1 MINSLHT
8 DRPSNVGIIIPT
20 YGQWEYVQLAAESA
34 SRTPGAVIIIVDDGS
49 PTWPDERIVSG
60 WVADGVPYVIQR
72 YFGNQRN
79 LSRSW
84 NTGIEIARGL
94 GCRYIVCGNSDLV
107 FPSRWWGPI
116 RAALDDGADFVGP
129 VTNAPG
135 HVRRQDVTRY
145 LPTYELSDDP
155 DDIDQTQR
163 ALLDTEA
170 SAIAIERLNGFCFA
184 GSMTSFDRLGKRPFD
199 ERVPMLGNEDHFFHR
214 ANRDYHAAMRIVTNS
229 FVFHYRSVS
238 LGLESGRTSHG
249 AVRIPGCGGC
259 ANGSS
264 RPLPRAFAP

>member
-1 MINSLHT
+1 MIDSLNS
-8 DRPSNVGIIIPT
+8 DPSHSVGIIIPT
-20 YGQWEYVQLAAESA
+20 YGQWDYVKLAVESA

-49 PTWPDERIVSG
+49 PTWPGERVVSG
-60 WVADGVPYVIQR
+60 WVGDGVPFVIQR
-72 YFGNQRN
+72 YFGNRRN

-84 NTGIEIARGL
+84 NTGIEIARGM

-107 FPSRWWGPI
+107 FPARWWGPM

-145 LPTYELSDDP
+145 LPTYDLSDDP

-163 ALLDTEA
+163 ELLDTEGP
-170 SAIAIERLNGFCFA
+170 AIDAARLNGFCFA
-184 GSMTSFDRLGKRPFD
+184 GSMRGFDQIGKRPFD
-199 ERVPMLGNEDHFFHR
+199 ERVPMLGNEDDFFQR
-214 ANRDYHAAMRIVTNS
+214 ASQYHDAKVKIAPRS

-238 LGLESGRTSHG
+238 LGLDLSRPSQG
-249 AVRIPGCGGC
+249 AARIPGCAGC
-259 ANGSS
+259 G
-264 RPLPRAFAP
+264 